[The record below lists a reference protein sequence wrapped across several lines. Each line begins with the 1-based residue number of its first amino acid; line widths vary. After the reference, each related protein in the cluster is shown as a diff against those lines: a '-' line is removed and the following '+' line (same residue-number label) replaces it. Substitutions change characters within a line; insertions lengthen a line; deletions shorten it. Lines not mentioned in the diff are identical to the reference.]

1 MKHAILALLLFATPA
16 LAEQEKPT
24 TTEQCQAI
32 LNAFGSIQIS
42 AAQSKVVSDVQAG
55 IVQVCQKL
63 IEAEKP
69 KPEPTPE
76 PTPEPEK
83 K

>member
-1 MKHAILALLLFATPA
+1 MKYLLALLLLASPA
-16 LAEQEKPT
+16 LAQDRQPT

-42 AAQSKVVSDVQAG
+42 AAQSKVAADVQAG

-63 IEAEKP
+63 IKAEEP

-76 PTPEPEK
+76 PAK
-83 K
+83 